1 MSIITYIQTASEVK
15 ASELVKEFPSAKA
28 DWEDFRQ
35 ELMIHAYQQIEKHNP
50 KRGTM
55 KTFVSSV
62 IKNKGIS
69 IFRAL
74 AKNRMET
81 RENIEVAE
89 NAKQNSITDIVDQ
102 QYWGVAQ
109 MIARGY
115 TRAEICAALNIS
127 AYKIRKIIVEIKKGM
142 GYE

>member
-102 QYWGVAQ
+102 QYWDVAQ